1 MTGTLRPA
9 AASAR
14 WALRAYGA
22 STTLIVVAGTLA
34 VAAALPVVSLG
45 GPDAGRLQLPPI
57 PDAGL
62 SIGWSAAAAT
72 PTALQLRGLALL
84 GGILLGLAIAALTM
98 AVITVLALSADRASA
113 RRSEMVVRRAVGSS
127 RRQLRTGGFLEGA
140 AMAAVVAG
148 LAVPVGLA
156 GARWALA
163 TWPGSTTAGAGVG
176 PLVGPIAAVFG
187 LAAMILL
194 GALLSTLVIPR
205 TPRPVSGGAHPLGL
219 AIPTLQLAVAF
230 AMLVTAA
237 QLTRHASGIL
247 GESRA
252 APRSYA
258 EIFQLEVRAPR
269 GERASRYA
277 SLLRRLGRQS
287 EYNMVSLSSPGAL
300 VGLGTVDLVLT
311 DCGRCAEGGIFTPIR
326 PVSVTITSVSPDTF
340 RARGMRVLEGRGFA
354 AADSTNRP
362 RVAVISRALAQ
373 RHFEQQGALGRKI
386 RIGYGGGPDDG
397 WYTVVGIVDDGRSAA
412 FGGTLQPPYQVYL
425 SALQL
430 PPVAAELLVR
440 ARASAGVQRAE
451 AVLRATLGHSGIVEH
466 QMPESQRAAGAAA
479 PVQWFQRL
487 VSLEGLTVLAIAILG
502 TFAVMQLW
510 VTALL
515 PELAVRRAVGARRR
529 HILVY
534 VLLRAGAVGAF
545 GVCLGVLVGE
555 MSSDPLA
562 SLLGGLP
569 LWDLALVPR
578 PALALVAAALLGGL
592 IPAWRAARSDPAPLM
607 ARLAG
612 P

>member
-1 MTGTLRPA
+1 
-9 AASAR
+9 
-14 WALRAYGA
+14 
-22 STTLIVVAGTLA
+22 V
-34 VAAALPVVSLG
+34 
-45 GPDAGRLQLPPI
+45 
-57 PDAGL
+57 
-62 SIGWSAAAAT
+62 
-72 PTALQLRGLALL
+72 
-84 GGILLGLAIAALTM
+84 
-98 AVITVLALSADRASA
+98 
-113 RRSEMVVRRAVGSS
+113 
-127 RRQLRTGGFLEGA
+127 
-140 AMAAVVAG
+140 
-148 LAVPVGLA
+148 
-156 GARWALA
+156 
-163 TWPGSTTAGAGVG
+163 
-176 PLVGPIAAVFG
+176 
-187 LAAMILL
+187 ILL

-205 TPRPVSGGAHPLGL
+205 TPRPIAGGAHPLGL
-219 AIPTLQLAVAF
+219 AVPTLQLAVAF

-237 QLTRHASGIL
+237 QLTRHAGGLLS
-247 GESRA
+247 ESRA
-252 APRSYA
+252 VPRSYA
-258 EIFQLEVRAPR
+258 EIFELQVRAPT
-269 GERASRYA
+269 GKRASRYA
-277 SLLRRLGRQS
+277 SLLRRLGRSS
-287 EYNMVSLSSPGAL
+287 EYDLVSLSSPGAL

-311 DCGRCAEGGIFTPIR
+311 ACGRCAEGGIFTPIR
-326 PVSVTITSVSPDTF
+326 PVSVAIASVSPDTF
-340 RARGMRVLEGRGFA
+340 RARGIRLLEGRGIA
-354 AADSTNRP
+354 AADSTGAP

-386 RIGYGGGPDDG
+386 RVGHGGGPDDG

-430 PPVAAELLVR
+430 PPVAADLLVR
-440 ARASAGVQRAE
+440 ARSGAGAVRAV
-451 AVLRATLGHSGIVEH
+451 AVLRATLGHSGTVVRH
-466 QMPESQRAAGAAA
+466 LPESERAAVAAA

-487 VSLEGLTVLAIAILG
+487 VSLEGVTVLAIAVLG

-578 PALALVAAALLGGL
+578 PALVLVAAALLGGV
-592 IPAWRAARSDPAPLM
+592 IPAWLAARSDPTPLM
-607 ARLAG
+607 ARLST